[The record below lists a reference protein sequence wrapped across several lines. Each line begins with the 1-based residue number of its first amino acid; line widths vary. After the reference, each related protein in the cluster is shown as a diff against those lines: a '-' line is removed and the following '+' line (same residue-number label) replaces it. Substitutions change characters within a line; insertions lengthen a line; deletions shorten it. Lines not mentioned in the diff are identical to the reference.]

1 MQIKVLGL
9 ASQKSTEYPINEADL
24 ELNLLAFLQNLE
36 VPVASSCSGEG
47 VCKKCILSDGRLSCK
62 LIMRDLLG
70 AEVSFNYL

>member
-9 ASQKSTEYPINEADL
+9 ASQKTKTFVISEDDL
-24 ELNLLAFLQNLE
+24 ELSLLVFLQKHE

-47 VCKKCILSDGRLSCK
+47 VCEKCMLSDGRLSCK
-62 LIMRDLLG
+62 LIMRHLVG